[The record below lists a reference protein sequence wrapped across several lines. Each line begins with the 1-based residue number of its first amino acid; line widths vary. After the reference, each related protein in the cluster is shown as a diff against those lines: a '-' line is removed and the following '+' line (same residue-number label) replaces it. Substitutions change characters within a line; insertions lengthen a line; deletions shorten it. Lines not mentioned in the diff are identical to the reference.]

1 MNNQTR
7 QIFVNAFNY
16 LVGQTRFMA
25 GLAGTNRDKP
35 GVHAAQLARARAN
48 ALEARGLWK
57 ELRGAGVT
65 IARRNPAGA

>member
-7 QIFVNAFNY
+7 QIFVNAF
-16 LVGQTRFMA
+16 
-25 GLAGTNRDKP
+25 NRDKP